1 MTEEEKEAFE
11 LDFQNALDN
20 IVSKIKGET
29 ATAIVHSEQSM
40 IILFKRLIWEIE
52 RRQYKIQ
59 KQDTEINKLKKEKEY
74 YKKLYNESYNFLDP
88 KFTGDHIPRID

>member
-1 MTEEEKEAFE
+1 MTEEEKKAY
-11 LDFQNALDN
+11 DN
-20 IVSKIKGET
+20 LLMLKYFTMEKEDKESIG
-29 ATAIVHSEQSM
+29 
-40 IILFKRLIWEIE
+40 IILKLID
-52 RRQYKIQ
+52 

>member
-1 MTEEEKEAFE
+1 MTEKEKKAIEFLKETCFDPLEYEEGLKSIEIV
-11 LDFQNALDN
+11 LN
-20 IVSKIKGET
+20 I
-29 ATAIVHSEQSM
+29 
-40 IILFKRLIWEIE
+40 
-52 RRQYKIQ
+52 IQ

>member
-1 MTEEEKEAFE
+1 MTEEEK
-11 LDFQNALDN
+11 
-20 IVSKIKGET
+20 K
-29 ATAIVHSEQSM
+29 AIER
-40 IILFKRLIWEIE
+40 INNILFDDDKSSLYIEIFKE
-52 RRQYKIQ
+52 DGRVLLNLIQ